1 MCNRLNTRTVVLF
14 LQETATSLPTLELF
28 VRMKA
33 TVCVIHIFLHSRN
46 DEFQTRTA
54 RVRMHAGIRIGYH
67 WQKECT
73 KKLTVTSEETIS
85 CLVCFNSR

>member
-28 VRMKA
+28 VRMKSHSS
-33 TVCVIHIFLHSRN
+33 VIHIFLHSRK

-54 RVRMHAGIRIGYH
+54 RVRMPVYVSGTIGKKNV
-67 WQKECT
+67 QK
-73 KKLTVTSEETIS
+73 
-85 CLVCFNSR
+85 N